1 MFLTGSNRFV
11 GAVRRD
17 VTSEGE
23 REKKQESQTRLGRV
37 VSCTPRWNE
46 GRTKHR
52 QRRMETPLDLLKL
65 NLDERVYI
73 KLRGARTLVGTLQAF
88 DSHCNIVLSDAVET
102 IYQLNNDEL
111 SESERRC
118 EMVFVRGDTVTLI
131 STPNDEDGEGAVEI

>member
-1 MFLTGSNRFV
+1 M
-11 GAVRRD
+11 D
-17 VTSEGE
+17 
-23 REKKQESQTRLGRV
+23 
-37 VSCTPRWNE
+37 
-46 GRTKHR
+46 
-52 QRRMETPLDLLKL
+52 TPLDLLKL

-102 IYQLNNDEL
+102 IYQLNNEEL

-131 STPNDEDGEGAVEI
+131 STPNEDDEGGGGDISEIRRFSLSFSYVRYSKKQRKNKTKKKKQNYKTCVY